1 MESFEVNE
9 SRRNPKT
16 IRKIVH
22 VDMDAFYASVEVLDN
37 PSLRGLPLVVGGRPG
52 SRSVVCTASYEA
64 RKFGVRSA
72 MSSTYAAK
80 LCPDAVFI
88 PPRFDRYREVSQ
100 AIRSIFSR
108 FTNIIE
114 PLSLDE
120 AYLDVT
126 DHPSMYAT
134 KIASEIRKAIF
145 SELGLTCSAGVG
157 PNKLIAKIASDVNKP
172 NGLTVVQPHQVL
184 DFLKR
189 MPLKKIHGV
198 GPATEKKLILAGFTK
213 CEDLWNV
220 SLEDVEAML
229 GSWGRWIWQA
239 ARGLDQRE
247 VVTHWKRKSYGR
259 EDTLNEDELNVG
271 KLKNKIEILA
281 GKVASSLDKAQTSC
295 RTITLK
301 IKYSNF
307 ESITRASSLS
317 LETRDHQVIA
327 KICCDLLLS
336 KTEAGRRPIRLVG
349 VSVSKLVDD

>member
-1 MESFEVNE
+1 MG
-9 SRRNPKT
+9 
-16 IRKIVH
+16 
-22 VDMDAFYASVEVLDN
+22 ALD
-37 PSLRGLPLVVGGRPG
+37 L
-52 SRSVVCTASYEA
+52 
-64 RKFGVRSA
+64 
-72 MSSTYAAK
+72 
-80 LCPDAVFI
+80 
-88 PPRFDRYREVSQ
+88 
-100 AIRSIFSR
+100 
-108 FTNIIE
+108 
-114 PLSLDE
+114 
-120 AYLDVT
+120 
-126 DHPSMYAT
+126 
-134 KIASEIRKAIF
+134 
-145 SELGLTCSAGVG
+145 
-157 PNKLIAKIASDVNKP
+157 
-172 NGLTVVQPHQVL
+172 
-184 DFLKR
+184 
-189 MPLKKIHGV
+189 
-198 GPATEKKLILAGFTK
+198 
-213 CEDLWNV
+213 
-220 SLEDVEAML
+220 
-229 GSWGRWIWQA
+229 QA